1 MHAWKHLR
9 MSAISL
15 HLEVTER
22 FHVALLRFLA
32 E

>member
-1 MHAWKHLR
+1 